1 MRDRGLIIAWAVL
14 FLTLAGAA
22 LFAQLAY
29 DGRQP
34 KGAAEAGARAGGNAI
49 SIDRNATGAASG
61 TALTGPNAV
70 GGGPAGRATGS
81 APAPSSQ
88 QADALTEAAPP
99 PRVAFA
105 AEAPPDDG
113 RPRIVLIMTDIGL
126 SRARSRE
133 AVERLP
139 PGVTLAVLSYA
150 EDREQWILD
159 ARAAGH
165 EVLLAAPMEPTG
177 YPNVDPGPNP
187 LLIDMDDLENLARYD
202 RALRDSAG
210 VVGVMPNH
218 GDRFL
223 ADRERIRPIL
233 AATEDRGLIFV
244 DNRASPTSA
253 VAELA
258 PSLGLPVVLNDRF
271 VDAVP
276 ARSAIAGRLEE
287 LETIASRRGYAVG
300 VAEPYP
306 VSIEAVARWAS
317 GLDARGF
324 VLAPASAVAR
334 IPER

>member
-14 FLTLAGAA
+14 FLSLAGVA
-22 LFAQLAY
+22 LFAELAY

-34 KGAAEAGARAGGNAI
+34 KGAAEAGARADGRAI
-49 SIDRNATGAASG
+49 SIDRNGTGSKSG

-70 GGGPAGRATGS
+70 GGGPAGRATGT
-81 APAPSSQ
+81 APAQ
-88 QADALTEAAPP
+88 QTDALTDAAPP

-105 AEAPPDDG
+105 AAPPPDDG
-113 RPRIVLIMTDIGL
+113 RPRIVLIMSDIGL

-139 PGVTLAVLSYA
+139 PAVTLAVLSYA

-210 VVGVMPNH
+210 VVGVIPNQ

-223 ADRERIRPIL
+223 ADRERVRPIL

-244 DNRASPTSA
+244 DNRASPASA

-258 PSLGLPVVLNDRF
+258 PTLGLHVVLNDRF

-276 ARSAIAGRLEE
+276 ARTAIAARLEE
-287 LETIASRRGYAVG
+287 LETIAARRGYAVG

-324 VLAPASAVAR
+324 TLAPVSAVAR